1 MDSKIK
7 EIIFN
12 IQKRLD
18 ENNKLSLTVIA
29 NYLYLI
35 DWKHSIDFGYSITN
49 IAWMIGYDNTPFSI
63 DIKDL
68 DLIQIEKF
76 GDSKLSEIE
85 VYTVNFVIKTI
96 ENKNE
101 EEIKHLII
109 STYPFIIHGKGDEID
124 LKKCAEE
131 YNKIRYNGFLKTK
144 THKAN

>member
-131 YNKIRYNGFLKTK
+131 YNSDGD
-144 THKAN
+144 HKYA